1 MGCPGKDSMQI
12 QDPRA
17 RLMVQKQ
24 EHSEYNLKKQ
34 TAVGAG
40 HRTKGGYRCESRS
53 SHLSAVF
60 CIVFCGCSP
69 QVLLSRILEKKPYIL
84 RILEKNPYILR
95 KMSNTLYRMALK
107 PILSPDNSV
116 YNPKKHPKC
125 SFLFFF

>member
-24 EHSEYNLKKQ
+24 EHREYNLKKQ

-53 SHLSAVF
+53 SHLSAVLLH
-60 CIVFCGCSP
+60 C
-69 QVLLSRILEKKPYIL
+69 VLWLFPPGFAFKDSRKKTLHSEDSRKKPL
-84 RILEKNPYILR
+84 HSEENE
-95 KMSNTLYRMALK
+95 
-107 PILSPDNSV
+107 
-116 YNPKKHPKC
+116 
-125 SFLFFF
+125 